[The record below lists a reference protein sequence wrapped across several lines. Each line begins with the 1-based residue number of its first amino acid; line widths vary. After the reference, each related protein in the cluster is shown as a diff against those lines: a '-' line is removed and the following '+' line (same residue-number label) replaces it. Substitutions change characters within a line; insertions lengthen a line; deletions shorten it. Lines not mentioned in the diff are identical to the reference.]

1 MGQTFASVGS
11 PDPRLTAS
19 GKQEFR
25 LRRQLTGYAKA
36 DPPPNRVKPIPI
48 AVIYHLITQAT
59 AHGSVDSLAIADM
72 VSIAFFFLMRPG
84 EYTAPTGENSPF
96 KLVDIQFYIG
106 ARRVSASVATNDDL
120 LHASF
125 VTYTFTTQKN
135 CVRNEVIGLGRSG
148 NPVCCPV
155 AASARRIQHLREH
168 LAPPTAPLCTYYR
181 DGNPS
186 FVTASDITTT
196 LKASVA
202 ALGPQ
207 LGFSASEVSARSLR
221 AAGAMALLCAHVDT
235 DTIRLLGRWQSDVM
249 LRYLTVQA
257 QPVMRDFSRRMLEG
271 ADYLLLP
278 NQDVPTV

>member
-1 MGQTFASVGS
+1 VGQTFASVGS

-19 GKQEFR
+19 GKHEFR

-48 AVIYHLITQAT
+48 AVIYHLITHAN
-59 AHGSVDSLAIADM
+59 AHGTADSHAIADM

-84 EYTAPTGENSPF
+84 EYTAPTGENTPF
-96 KLVDIQFYIG
+96 TLVDIQFYVG
-106 ARRVSASVATNDDL
+106 VRRVTASVASDDDL
-120 LHASF
+120 LQASF

-148 NPVCCPV
+148 NPFCCPV
-155 AASARRIQHLREH
+155 ASTARRIMHLREH
-168 LAPPTAPLCTYYR
+168 RAPPTAPLCTYYR
-181 DGNPS
+181 DGSPS
-186 FVTASDITTT
+186 YVTAGDITTT
-196 LKASVA
+196 LKASVT

-207 LGFSASEVSARSLR
+207 LGFLASEVSARSLR

-278 NQDVPTV
+278 NQDI